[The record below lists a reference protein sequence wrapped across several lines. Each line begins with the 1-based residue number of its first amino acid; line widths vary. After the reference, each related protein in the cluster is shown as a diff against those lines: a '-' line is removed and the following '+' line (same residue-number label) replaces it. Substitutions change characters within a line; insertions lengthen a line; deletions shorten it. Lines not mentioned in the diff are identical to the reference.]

1 MWQISL
7 AHSDAES
14 GRCDQR
20 RAAGPGDG
28 RKQQGWQIGSGP
40 TEAICKT
47 TTARL
52 KRCGMRCDADNADP
66 GAPGLAGLEQSDQ
79 WKLYRQ
85 TRLKP
90 TG

>member
-1 MWQISL
+1 M
-7 AHSDAES
+7 
-14 GRCDQR
+14 
-20 RAAGPGDG
+20 
-28 RKQQGWQIGSGP
+28 
-40 TEAICKT
+40 CKT

-52 KRCGMRCDADNADP
+52 KRCGMCSDGDNAQP

-79 WKLYRQ
+79 LKLDWQ